1 MIPQE
6 VGEYTTYLV
15 TPITDSVVT
24 NVTAWSKQSLSNEV
38 KLRILNSRLEC
49 MLGVVAMFHTN
60 MARDAEVVV
69 GAGSASDKVL
79 LG

>member
-1 MIPQE
+1 
-6 VGEYTTYLV
+6 
-15 TPITDSVVT
+15 
-24 NVTAWSKQSLSNEV
+24 
-38 KLRILNSRLEC
+38 

>member
-1 MIPQE
+1 
-6 VGEYTTYLV
+6 VA
-15 TPITDSVVT
+15 
-24 NVTAWSKQSLSNEV
+24 NVAARSKQSLCNKVEGC
-38 KLRILNSRLEC
+38 ILNSRLEC